1 MAESATRTES
11 VRMYVISPTGPSA
24 PTSMPSYSCCAIR
37 IVTRGKAQLLRGFLL
52 QRAGAERRGRR
63 APPLALLDRAD
74 LEGELERIHHDR
86 PRGRL
91 VFDLRLFPLEL
102 VQPRLERL
110 AVLLEIG
117 LDGPVLLR
125 HELADLLLA
134 LADQPQRYGLHPT
147 RRQAGLDALPEERG
161 RLVADQP
168 VEHAARLLGVDFPL
182 VDVEGMRQRMGDSV
196 LGDLVEQDALHL
208 AAVRELA
215 RHVPGDGL
223 ALAVRVGGEEHSL
236 RGFRGLLDFGEGLGL
251 LLDGH
256 VLGRE
261 AVLDVHAE
269 LALRQIAQV
278 PHRRLDGVARA
289 QVLADRLG
297 FGGRL
302 DDDECALPAPAL
314 RGRRLGLPRASL
326 GSHGHGGGGLRTSV
340 IPGLATGVGLFPFH
354 RFFLSS
360 HASILRQT
368 TRVRIFTI
376 PHSIAQASRPRS
388 PLPVPTYDRCPRARA
403 RCGRTARAPSA
414 ARASAPPGLHL
425 ITTDGFPQSP
435 RAASRSR
442 AACTGR
448 SRARAISRSRSR
460 PVAPPSRRPERSPR
474 ARPRAPS
481 PFLCAPSRGT
491 PLRPSPRRSA

>member
-37 IVTRGKAQLLRGFLL
+37 IVTAAEKPSCFAASCCNALVRNGG
-52 QRAGAERRGRR
+52 GARRRPSPFSPALAFKGGVRPSPTH
-63 APPLALLDRAD
+63 APPVASPL
-74 LEGELERIHHDR
+74 IS
-86 PRGRL
+86 
-91 VFDLRLFPLEL
+91 RLFPS
-102 VQPRLERL
+102 
-110 AVLLEIG
+110 
-117 LDGPVLLR
+117 
-125 HELADLLLA
+125 
-134 LADQPQRYGLHPT
+134 
-147 RRQAGLDALPEERG
+147 
-161 RLVADQP
+161 
-168 VEHAARLLGVDFPL
+168 GV
-182 VDVEGMRQRMGDSV
+182 GDRV
-196 LGDLVEQDALHL
+196 LGDLVEQDAPHL

-215 RHVPGDGL
+215 RHVPRDGL
-223 ALAVRVGGEEHSL
+223 ALAVRVGGEEHPL

-278 PHRRLDGVARA
+278 PHGRLDGVARA
-289 QVLADRLG
+289 QVLADRLRL
-297 FGGRL
+297 GGRL

-314 RGRRLGLPRASL
+314 RGGRLGLPRASL
-326 GSHGHGGGGLRTSV
+326 GSHGHGGLRASV

-388 PLPVPTYDRCPRARA
+388 PPAEI
-403 RCGRTARAPSA
+403 G
-414 ARASAPPGLHL
+414 RASC
-425 ITTDGFPQSP
+425 
-435 RAASRSR
+435 R
-442 AACTGR
+442 
-448 SRARAISRSRSR
+448 
-460 PVAPPSRRPERSPR
+460 ER
-474 ARPRAPS
+474 
-481 PFLCAPSRGT
+481 G
-491 PLRPSPRRSA
+491 

>member
-1 MAESATRTES
+1 
-11 VRMYVISPTGPSA
+11 
-24 PTSMPSYSCCAIR
+24 MPSYSCCAIR
-37 IVTRGKAQLLRGFLL
+37 IVTA
-52 QRAGAERRGRR
+52 AEKPSCF
-63 APPLALLDRAD
+63 AASCCS
-74 LEGELERIHHDR
+74 
-86 PRGRL
+86 
-91 VFDLRLFPLEL
+91 VL

-125 HELADLLLA
+125 DELADLLLA
-134 LADQPQRYGLHPT
+134 LADQSQRYGLHPT

-161 RLVADQP
+161 RLVADQA
-168 VEHAARLLGVDFPL
+168 VEHAARLLRVDFPL
-182 VDVEGMRQRMGDSV
+182 VDVEGMRQRVGDRV
-196 LGDLVEQDALHL
+196 LGDLVEQDAPHL

-215 RHVPGDGL
+215 RHVPRDGL
-223 ALAVRVGGEEHSL
+223 ALAIRVGGEEHPL

-261 AVLDVHAE
+261 AVLDVHAQ

-289 QVLADRLG
+289 QVLADRLRL
-297 FGGRL
+297 GGRL

-314 RGRRLGLPRASL
+314 RGGRLGLPRASL
-326 GSHGHGGGGLRTSV
+326 GSHGHGGLRTSV
-340 IPGLATGVGLFPFH
+340 IPGLATGVGLFPFP
-354 RFFLSS
+354 RLFLSS

-388 PLPVPTYDRCPRARA
+388 PPAVPSYDRCPRARA
-403 RCGRTARAPSA
+403 RRGRTARAPCA
-414 ARASAPPGLHL
+414 AGASAPPGLHL
-425 ITTDGFPQSP
+425 ITTDGFPRSP
-435 RAASRSR
+435 RAAPPSR

-448 SRARAISRSRSR
+448 SRARAISRRRSR

-474 ARPRAPS
+474 PRPRAPS
-481 PFLCAPSRGT
+481 P
-491 PLRPSPRRSA
+491 